1 VDEGMKSPEARM
13 LASFLRRRGD
23 LGFCILE
30 YPLDVFLDTGM
41 CRRHRSLLTMS
52 QLLSRIDAVC
62 FEGVEELSRGFGGRV
77 VRSSD
82 VGDVVCDAL
91 EGSKAVNVVEAKR
104 ELNRQVLGDILFDI
118 WVVSTYSPELLG
130 RTRFHVVVGSV
141 GLRKYLEVAS
151 RLGVE
156 VHVVGGGQEHFLRDI
171 CGERTRSVRIL
182 CIEAADATK
191 IESVRDLISDLE
203 LKPAST
209 PLKLENADVLII
221 YEGSK
226 PPRCRYSVRGEAVE
240 IYECNRPV
248 AILICSRKN
257 RSECNYVTLRKETSK
272 PLDWW
277 IQSKDPQS
285 F

>member
-1 VDEGMKSPEARM
+1 MKGPEARM
-13 LASFLRRRGD
+13 LTSFLRRRGD

-30 YPLDVFLDTGM
+30 YPLDIFLDTGL
-41 CRRHRSLLTMS
+41 CRRHRSLLRMS

-62 FEGVEELSRGFGGRV
+62 FEGVEELSRGFGGRI
-77 VRSSD
+77 VRSNI
-82 VGDVVCDAL
+82 VGDVMCDAL
-91 EGSKAVNVVEAKR
+91 ERSKAVNVIDAKR

-156 VHVVGGGQEHFLRDI
+156 VHVVGEGQQLFLRDI
-171 CGERTRSVRIL
+171 CGESTRSVLIL

-191 IESVRDLISDLE
+191 IKSIRDLISNLE

-209 PLKLENADVLII
+209 PLKLENAKAIMI

-226 PPRCRYSVRGEAVE
+226 PPRCRYSVRGEAIE
-240 IYECNRPV
+240 IYECNRPL
-248 AILICSRKN
+248 AILICSHKN
-257 RSECNYVTLRKETSK
+257 GGECNYVTLRKETSK